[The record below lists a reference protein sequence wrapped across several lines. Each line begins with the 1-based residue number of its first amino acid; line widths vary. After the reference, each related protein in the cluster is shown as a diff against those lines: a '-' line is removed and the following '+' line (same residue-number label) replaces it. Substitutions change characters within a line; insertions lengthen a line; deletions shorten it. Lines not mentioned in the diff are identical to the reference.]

1 MLNKWGILLI
11 NVTQAGIFI
20 GSFLQYWYL
29 TLTNFIL
36 HSITAVFHEIK
47 HSLAISSE

>member
-1 MLNKWGILLI
+1 MLNKWGILLL
-11 NVTQAGIFI
+11 NVTQAGI
-20 GSFLQYWYL
+20 LQYWYL

-36 HSITAVFHEIK
+36 HSITAVFSEIK